1 MTPFVKWSDY
11 CWLLYFFSSCRV
23 QLTYFTLKLFS
34 SLHKPYRYHFIQK
47 NFISSI
53 NAIFKF
59 HFLHFRAVWTSLLL
73 WKVLWKNGT
82 MERLIVPVKASTH
95 KEVKWGLEPSAWTMS
110 SGCFL
115 ILFIQGGLDEMTRQS
130 LDSDCS

>member
-1 MTPFVKWSDY
+1 MTSFVKWNDY
-11 CWLLYFFSSCRV
+11 CTFFKAAECSLPS
-23 QLTYFTLKLFS
+23 LPWNFFLHFTNPIDTISLK
-34 SLHKPYRYHFIQK
+34 K

-53 NAIFKF
+53 NAILKF